1 MLLGF
6 KANQVH
12 KKCLVDRNITLTT
25 VFGADYLT
33 SDALPDNIKSLL
45 ETEKGNAVYT
55 DGISNITFPN
65 CNLEEELDNVS
76 IIIFRTFI
84 IISMKFYSI
93 QYTNIISNKS
103 ILFLVCFR
111 DWIGFHF
118 VY

>member
-33 SDALPDNIKSLL
+33 SDALPENIKSLL
-45 ETEKGNAVYT
+45 ETEKGNAVYA

-76 IIIFRTFI
+76 RVIFTTFMIIFV
-84 IISMKFYSI
+84 KF
-93 QYTNIISNKS
+93 YTNIISNKS
-103 ILFLVCFR
+103 IIFLVCFW

>member
-45 ETEKGNAVYT
+45 ETEKGNAVYA

-76 IIIFRTFI
+76 RVIFTTFMIIFVKFPSSTL
-84 IISMKFYSI
+84 ISYQI
-93 QYTNIISNKS
+93 N
-103 ILFLVCFR
+103 L
-111 DWIGFHF
+111 
-118 VY
+118 

>member
-45 ETEKGNAVYT
+45 ETEKGNAVYA

-76 IIIFRTFI
+76 RVIFTTFMIIFV
-84 IISMKFYSI
+84 KYSI
-93 QYTNIISNKS
+93 KYTNIISNKS
-103 ILFLVCFR
+103 IIFLVCFW

>member
-12 KKCLVDRNITLTT
+12 KKCLVDRNITLAT

-45 ETEKGNAVYT
+45 ETEKGNAVYA

-76 IIIFRTFI
+76 RVVLTTFMI
-84 IISMKFYSI
+84 MLVKFPSSTLISYQI
-93 QYTNIISNKS
+93 N
-103 ILFLVCFR
+103 L
-111 DWIGFHF
+111 
-118 VY
+118 

>member
-1 MLLGF
+1 MLSGF

-12 KKCLVDRNITLTT
+12 KKCLVDRNITLAT

-76 IIIFRTFI
+76 RVIFTTFMIIFVKFSTL
-84 IISMKFYSI
+84 ISYQI
-93 QYTNIISNKS
+93 N
-103 ILFLVCFR
+103 L
-111 DWIGFHF
+111 
-118 VY
+118 

>member
-1 MLLGF
+1 MNKIYYNYGVTSLIRFVILGF

-33 SDALPDNIKSLL
+33 SNALPENIKSLL

-76 IIIFRTFI
+76 RI
-84 IISMKFYSI
+84 KLGHLLLY
-93 QYTNIISNKS
+93 
-103 ILFLVCFR
+103 L
-111 DWIGFHF
+111 
-118 VY
+118 

>member
-33 SDALPDNIKSLL
+33 SNALPENIKSLL

-76 IIIFRTFI
+76 RVIFTTFMIIF
-84 IISMKFYSI
+84 
-93 QYTNIISNKS
+93 QYTNIILNKS
-103 ILFLVCFR
+103 IIFLVCFW

>member
-1 MLLGF
+1 MNQIKYQYISVTIVKTNELVLLGF

-33 SDALPDNIKSLL
+33 SNALPDNIKSLL
-45 ETEKGNAVYT
+45 ETEIGNAVYT

-76 IIIFRTFI
+76 RVIFTTFMIIFAKFSSTL
-84 IISMKFYSI
+84 ISY
-93 QYTNIISNKS
+93 
-103 ILFLVCFR
+103 
-111 DWIGFHF
+111 
-118 VY
+118 